1 MYYMAKTFIC
11 CDMNQTDY
19 LTLNALK
26 SKLVEIYQAHA
37 SSTYSWANPSMT
49 AVLGQLLLVESL
61 EGFRGWQ
68 QKVILCRLSFADAD
82 GLEVQNNLLG
92 DLDNLAK
99 GASGATVI
107 ELMKWKKTMTEER
120 WRDACKQ
127 NRGIIPK
134 ILKVCAAPSDAHVI
148 LFPCNEGLAALG
160 NDADRLF
167 ELFGWQTGSVST
179 GSGDVSFLPVS
190 EYGRMVLDS
199 SKYSCKILDIP
210 AVRMT
215 SLSFNECQTAMCQ
228 QLFDSIR
235 LLRSKPEDGNFLL
248 TGDLS
253 LSVPM
258 PGYARLVTVRVG
270 IDSKDRL
277 YAVID
282 GHEKLLIADGCN
294 WQLDNISMQILFA
307 IGSKSGF

>member
-1 MYYMAKTFIC
+1 
-11 CDMNQTDY
+11 
-19 LTLNALK
+19 
-26 SKLVEIYQAHA
+26 
-37 SSTYSWANPSMT
+37 
-49 AVLGQLLLVESL
+49 
-61 EGFRGWQ
+61 
-68 QKVILCRLSFADAD
+68 
-82 GLEVQNNLLG
+82 
-92 DLDNLAK
+92 
-99 GASGATVI
+99 
-107 ELMKWKKTMTEER
+107 
-120 WRDACKQ
+120 
-127 NRGIIPK
+127 
-134 ILKVCAAPSDAHVI
+134 
-148 LFPCNEGLAALG
+148 
-160 NDADRLF
+160 
-167 ELFGWQTGSVST
+167 
-179 GSGDVSFLPVS
+179 
-190 EYGRMVLDS
+190 
-199 SKYSCKILDIP
+199 
-210 AVRMT
+210 
-215 SLSFNECQTAMCQ
+215 MCQ